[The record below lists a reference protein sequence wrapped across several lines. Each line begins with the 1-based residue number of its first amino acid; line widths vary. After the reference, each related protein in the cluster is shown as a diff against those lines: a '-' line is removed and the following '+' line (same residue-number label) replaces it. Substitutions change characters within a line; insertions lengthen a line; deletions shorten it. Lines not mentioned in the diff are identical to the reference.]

1 MRFSSDDDRPG
12 RDDAKRGLN
21 YQQQLHMTGID
32 IDERAIHVAY
42 TQLPLL
48 HIPTALYVGNTLI
61 MEMREVWYTPAH
73 IMGGWNFKPMREH
86 AQGRGQVEDVRSS
99 VKADIKLESPRQE
112 MLFDLDD
119 RGLGR

>member
-1 MRFSSDDDRPG
+1 MRFSSDDDRAG
-12 RDDAKRGLN
+12 GDDAKGGLN

-32 IDERAIHVAY
+32 IDECAVHMAY
-42 TQLPLL
+42 TQLSLL
-48 HIPTALYVGNTLI
+48 HNPAALYVGNTLT
-61 MEMREVWYTPAH
+61 MEMREVWHTPAH
-73 IMGGWNFKPMREH
+73 MMGGWNFKLMREH

-99 VKADIKLESPRQE
+99 VKAGIKLESPRQE

>member
-12 RDDAKRGLN
+12 RDDAQRGLN

-32 IDERAIHVAY
+32 IDERAVHMAY
-42 TQLPLL
+42 TQLSLL
-48 HIPTALYVGNTLI
+48 HILAAVYVGNTLTV
-61 MEMREVWYTPAH
+61 EMQDVWYTSAH
-73 IMGGWNFKPMREH
+73 IMGGWNFKLMREH